1 MDNGRIDLARQ
12 YFDILIPGKYNQ
24 FKGILPKNLN
34 SKDKLWMGYLKDLEE
49 QSKYRRWGLD
59 PLYFPG
65 ESTKD
70 LYWPVFKLLNDK
82 YGIL

>member
-1 MDNGRIDLARQ
+1 
-12 YFDILIPGKYNQ
+12 
-24 FKGILPKNLN
+24 
-34 SKDKLWMGYLKDLEE
+34 MGYLKDLEE

-70 LYWPVFKLLNDK
+70 LYWPVFKLQMTNMEFYKIKLLINYKTLLNFVFNK
-82 YGIL
+82 NEHSRGCKVKKQEN